1 MSPSEIFTHIRMEYP
16 GTITTYLGSSTTS
29 ELTSPQIIPVVPIHH
44 KQQQLLENVTL
55 PHATRQQIYLK
66 THFQIKKVV
75 TNIYIFVYIYI
86 RYIRKPTS
94 WCSKLDFLSE
104 FVSNFWELQQKSSY
118 LWDRKAYKQTIH
130 SNSDLASQCWR
141 IKKIKQH
148 HTLAHSPALLLLYFP
163 PHQKV
168 MQIIRTIH
176 VKLQST
182 HTKV

>member
-1 MSPSEIFTHIRMEYP
+1 MVPPTVVQAAQAALLCMPKLCRPALCMELW
-16 GTITTYLGSSTTS
+16 TICQKKKGKKNAY
-29 ELTSPQIIPVVPIHH
+29 
-44 KQQQLLENVTL
+44 
-55 PHATRQQIYLK
+55 IYLY
-66 THFQIKKVV
+66 
-75 TNIYIFVYIYI
+75 IYIYIYI

-182 HTKV
+182 HTEV